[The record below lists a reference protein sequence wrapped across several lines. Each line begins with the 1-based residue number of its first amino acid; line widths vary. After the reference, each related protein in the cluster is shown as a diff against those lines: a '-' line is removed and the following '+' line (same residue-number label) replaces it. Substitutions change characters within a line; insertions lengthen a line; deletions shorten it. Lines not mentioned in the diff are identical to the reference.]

1 MTQTQ
6 GRYVVVDTTLSITD
20 STPIKELN
28 GRQGD
33 NGRIVYFALK
43 DGRLPHNLDGQDVA
57 LEVKDAAGKIKVVNG
72 IYDMVSAT
80 AGLFSMLIPAEVYQ
94 AAGDVE
100 EAYLVVKDDKA
111 TVISSIPITF
121 TVFANGI
128 ILSANASQHYI
139 DTIQKVIDEFNKKI
153 GITSASLE
161 TQENALKTLTSTLEN
176 INNQINTAQLAG
188 VNVQNTFKELQ
199 HFDGGATLN
208 GKDIALENETVHL
221 KGNEVIDDVKE
232 FKNDIKGNVLGIT
245 KSIPIDY
252 NSDTFTGKTPIYIT
266 TKNGIASLEVNISF
280 LKETSSQAIIAQIPE
295 GLRPANNVFDASS
308 LFNSRK
314 EYPEIVIEKGGR
326 FYVGSGQPTSTY
338 IRKTL
343 TYILA

>member
-1 MTQTQ
+1 MAQTQ
-6 GRYVVVDTTLSITD
+6 GKYVVVDTNLSISD
-20 STPIKELN
+20 STPINELN

-33 NGRIVYFALK
+33 NGRIIYFALK
-43 DGRLPHNLDGQDVA
+43 DGRLPHNLDGQDVT

-72 IYDMVSAT
+72 IYDMINAT

-100 EAYLVVKDDKA
+100 EAYLVVTDNRSL
-111 TVISSIPITF
+111 VISSVPITF

-139 DTIQKVIDEFNKKI
+139 DTINKAIDDFNERI
-153 GITSASLE
+153 GTTSASIE
-161 TQENALKTLTSTLEN
+161 IQENALKTLTSTLEN
-176 INNQINTAQLAG
+176 INNQIKTAQLAG
-188 VNVQNTFKELQ
+188 TNVQNTFKEQQ

-208 GKDIALENETVHL
+208 GKNIALDDEAVHL
-221 KGNEVIDDVKE
+221 KGNEVIYDVKE
-232 FKNDIKGNVLGIT
+232 FKNDIKGNALGIT
-245 KSIPIDY
+245 KSTSIDY
-252 NSDTFTGKTPIYIT
+252 DANTFTGKTPIHIT

-295 GLRPANNVFDASS
+295 GLRPANNVFSTSS
-308 LFNSRK
+308 LSNSRK
-314 EYPEIVIEKGGR
+314 EYPDIVIEKGGV
-326 FYVGSGQPTSTY
+326 FYVGSGQPISTY